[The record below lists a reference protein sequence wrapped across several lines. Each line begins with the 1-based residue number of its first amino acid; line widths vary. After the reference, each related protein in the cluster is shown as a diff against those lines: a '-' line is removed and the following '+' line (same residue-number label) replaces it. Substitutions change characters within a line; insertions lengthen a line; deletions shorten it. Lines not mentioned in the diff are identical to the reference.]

1 MHCAAE
7 GLWAEFSET
16 GILTLLLAAA
26 IAVGILCMMTILH
39 IYAVAVQNLKRIGN
53 ACMERG
59 ARQQG
64 KCAAQGEKSKGRK
77 NLWDFIPKTEREK
90 TERSD
95 GAGEPAEEEVQE
107 QSSDG
112 FPAGG
117 RSRRR

>member
-1 MHCAAE
+1 MRAWKE
-7 GLWAEFSET
+7 ERG
-16 GILTLLLAAA
+16 
-26 IAVGILCMMTILH
+26 
-39 IYAVAVQNLKRIGN
+39 RRGN
-53 ACMERG
+53 ARH
-59 ARQQG
+59 RV
-64 KCAAQGEKSKGRK
+64 
-77 NLWDFIPKTEREK
+77 